1 MEEDLKRCIGIS
13 KLLQSQVNMIE
24 NQVLQLKTNN
34 LFLITQLRE
43 LQWGADKQMKS
54 LEKQNRKTDRES
66 ELQKNDDDDTKNQL
80 DSLHK
85 QVQELEARNVI
96 LCEKRTEFEWE
107 EENEKQIQ
115 LSMLQK
121 RRENALIKVRLQYE
135 SDKEKKKKNGYVES
149 SDESGDDCYG
159 DEIDC

>member
-34 LFLITQLRE
+34 MFLITQLRE
-43 LQWGADKQMKS
+43 LQWDAEKQMKS
-54 LEKQNRKTDRES
+54 PEKQNRKNDKES

-85 QVQELEARNVI
+85 QVQELEARNVY
-96 LCEKRTEFEWE
+96 LCEKLAEFEWDE
-107 EENEKQIQ
+107 EKQIQ

-149 SDESGDDCYG
+149 SDESGDDYYG